1 MREKTFKVYDQKQL
15 DRLLS
20 ELLPGAAADSFVELR
35 SYRGDV
41 LRLTPADIDA
51 AERAAALIFA

>member
-15 DRLLS
+15 DRLLRD
-20 ELLPGAAADSFVELR
+20 LPGAAAGSFVELR

-41 LRLTPADIDA
+41 LRLAPADVDA
-51 AERAAALIFA
+51 AERAAAFIVA